1 MDATATTDS
10 VTYEKRNTQAVK
22 LIMPFEI
29 EENLEDA
36 VVMEGST
43 AELECKVNAY
53 QSTTVWYKDGSQ
65 IKPSDRIKAVTD
77 RKWRRLEIENVTE
90 EDSGLYSVLIRNSY
104 GALYSK
110 ANLQI
115 GSKKY
120 PSIYT
125 CPSPRQGLSVVKQL
139 SNVVINSGE
148 RIELEVEINS
158 DVLEFQWFKGD
169 TEIKQN
175 ERTIILNSANSSVI
189 SIHCAKV
196 TDTGVYTVVAKTKF
210 GVTSSTTHVEVIDMD
225 LKSYHNEM
233 PIIEEVLP
241 DKVDVNEFEEAR
253 LICKVRYDSNTVIK
267 WFKNDV
273 LIECNETLITEE
285 YSGEYIGLRILN
297 ATPSDS
303 AEYSVI
309 LKNMLSGHSDSSA
322 SFVTVTHSPM
332 LSPPLVLLQRPLVS
346 CVACCGSSVTYDCSF
361 ELVDTRL
368 YYVVWFV
375 GHFRIERSNSRFDVV
390 CHDGEFLLH
399 IKKLEPSMSGEVVC
413 ELRKALPSKRS
424 IFVSSASA
432 HLAVVPPSVLEDVKK
447 MYPGSKPPHHIRF
460 QDPDLGV
467 LASGTTHLNGSN
479 TNGHENGEKCS
490 PDDFLMQIKYCRLEN
505 DNFYYLDVLRSELM
519 ASVQVTVKNKE
530 SDVTRNSQVKTVLVE
545 WPDPHLQTWYAID
558 LKNQEFLEV
567 GVSSYP
573 SFEIHDPLVGKPLE
587 FRIRA
592 AVPMDGRLS
601 EVQISIAPTS
611 PAAKVRTLK
620 EMASFDSCFLNTG
633 HVIGSGAFGSVVL
646 VLDKSPPQQFYAAK
660 FLKTRIQKKRERA
673 QREYDIMKELN
684 HAKVVELI
692 DAFVADGSFVFVM
705 DFLWGG
711 ELFDRI
717 VEEEHIKESDVVPYV
732 RQICEA
738 LQYLHR
744 LKIAH
749 LDLKPENIICLSPN
763 STQIKIVDFGI
774 ARVLEEGHVT
784 RIMYG
789 TRDYVAPEVLNFEQ
803 VTFASDMWSM
813 GVVTYMLLSGVM
825 PFAGDTWPARS
836 ANITRANYNYD
847 ETAFKDI
854 SDLAKD
860 FVDHLLILGAEKRM
874 TAADSLNH
882 RWIVDGPPK
891 GAKAGHMRRAREN
904 LKSYLANYRA
914 RWQRAGNVM
923 IAAHRLRTQAS
934 NRSSLE
940 RASPDTDT

>member
-22 LIMPFEI
+22 LVMPFEI

-90 EDSGLYSVLIRNSY
+90 EDSGLYI
-104 GALYSK
+104 
-110 ANLQI
+110 
-115 GSKKY
+115 
-120 PSIYT
+120 
-125 CPSPRQGLSVVKQL
+125 
-139 SNVVINSGE
+139 
-148 RIELEVEINS
+148 
-158 DVLEFQWFKGD
+158 
-169 TEIKQN
+169 
-175 ERTIILNSANSSVI
+175 I
-189 SIHCAKV
+189 SIHCAIV

-233 PIIEEVLP
+233 PVIEEVLP

-253 LICKVRYDSNTVIK
+253 LIY
-267 WFKNDV
+267 
-273 LIECNETLITEE
+273 
-285 YSGEYIGLRILN
+285 
-297 ATPSDS
+297 
-303 AEYSVI
+303 
-309 LKNMLSGHSDSSA
+309 
-322 SFVTVTHSPM
+322 SPM

-399 IKKLEPSMSGEVVC
+399 IKKLEPSMAGEVVC

-460 QDPDLGV
+460 QDPDLGF

-601 EVQISIAPTS
+601 EVQISIG
-611 PAAKVRTLK
+611 KKEVTL
-620 EMASFDSCFLNTG
+620 F
-633 HVIGSGAFGSVVL
+633 VI
-646 VLDKSPPQQFYAAK
+646 
-660 FLKTRIQKKRERA
+660 
-673 QREYDIMKELN
+673 
-684 HAKVVELI
+684 
-692 DAFVADGSFVFVM
+692 
-705 DFLWGG
+705 
-711 ELFDRI
+711 
-717 VEEEHIKESDVVPYV
+717 
-732 RQICEA
+732 
-738 LQYLHR
+738 
-744 LKIAH
+744 
-749 LDLKPENIICLSPN
+749 
-763 STQIKIVDFGI
+763 
-774 ARVLEEGHVT
+774 
-784 RIMYG
+784 
-789 TRDYVAPEVLNFEQ
+789 
-803 VTFASDMWSM
+803 
-813 GVVTYMLLSGVM
+813 
-825 PFAGDTWPARS
+825 
-836 ANITRANYNYD
+836 
-847 ETAFKDI
+847 
-854 SDLAKD
+854 
-860 FVDHLLILGAEKRM
+860 
-874 TAADSLNH
+874 
-882 RWIVDGPPK
+882 
-891 GAKAGHMRRAREN
+891 
-904 LKSYLANYRA
+904 
-914 RWQRAGNVM
+914 
-923 IAAHRLRTQAS
+923 
-934 NRSSLE
+934 
-940 RASPDTDT
+940 